1 MENYDITQKKK
12 KKKLIA
18 VQSACDEVDR
28 KYKNLSKN

>member
-1 MENYDITQKKK
+1 MENYDITPKK

-18 VQSACDEVDR
+18 VQSACDEADR

>member
-1 MENYDITQKKK
+1 MENYEITQKKK

-18 VQSACDEVDR
+18 VQSACDEAYR

>member
-1 MENYDITQKKK
+1 MTLHKKK

-18 VQSACDEVDR
+18 LQSACDEADR